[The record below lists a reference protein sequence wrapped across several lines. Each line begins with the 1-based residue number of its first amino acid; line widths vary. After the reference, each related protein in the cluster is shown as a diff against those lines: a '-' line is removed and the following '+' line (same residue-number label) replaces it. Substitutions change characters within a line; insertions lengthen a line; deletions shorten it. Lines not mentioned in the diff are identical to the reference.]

1 MNKRHM
7 HITAVAVAA
16 AFCLAALSPSP
27 SAAAEAHGYS
37 CALRVGTSSAEQ
49 STTKDG
55 GTSKRTGRNTRS
67 SVKTKTTS
75 RSLTWPVTVLIT
87 GKTPPPADS
96 VKLKC
101 YFMGTTNGRPALLGE
116 RTVPVALDE
125 KGQFKTE
132 VTSPSEKLVQ
142 TTTRTNS
149 RSRGRGHG
157 SGRGRSSSVKTET
170 TGSRVTGCI
179 IQLIVNGKVER
190 AYSSNPNWSKAA
202 KNPSLTEDE
211 ILGKK

>member
-1 MNKRHM
+1 MKHM

-16 AFCLAALSPSP
+16 AFCLAALSPS
-27 SAAAEAHGYS
+27 AAYEAHGYS
-37 CALRVGTSSAEQ
+37 CALRVGTSSADQ

-55 GTSKRTGRNTRS
+55 GTTTKKTGRNTRS

-149 RSRGRGHG
+149 RGRRNYGG
-157 SGRGRSSSVKTET
+157 GRNRSSSLKTET

-179 IQLIVNGKVER
+179 IQLIVNGKIER

>member
-1 MNKRHM
+1 MKQI
-7 HITAVAVAA
+7 HIMAA
-16 AFCLAALSPSP
+16 AVVATFCMAASSP

-37 CALRVGTSSAEQ
+37 CALRVGTSSADQ

-55 GTSKRTGRNTRS
+55 GITTKKTGRNTRS

-116 RTVPVALDE
+116 RTVPVTLDE

-149 RSRGRGHG
+149 RGRRNYGG
-157 SGRGRSSSVKTET
+157 GRNRSSSLKTET

-179 IQLIVNGKVER
+179 IQLIVNGKVKR

>member
-1 MNKRHM
+1 MK
-7 HITAVAVAA
+7 HIHIMAAAVAA
-16 AFCLAALSPSP
+16 TFCMAALSP
-27 SAAAEAHGYS
+27 SAAAEAPGYS
-37 CALRVGTSSAEQ
+37 CALRVGTSSADQ

-55 GTSKRTGRNTRS
+55 GSTKKSSRNTKS

-75 RSLTWPVTVLIT
+75 RSVTWPVTVSIT
-87 GKTPPPADS
+87 GKEPPPADS

-125 KGQFKTE
+125 KGLFKTE
-132 VTSPSEKLVQ
+132 VTSPSEKLVH

-149 RSRGRGHG
+149 RGRRNHG
-157 SGRGRSSSVKTET
+157 GGRNRSASVKTET

-179 IQLIVNGKVER
+179 IQLIVKGKVER
-190 AYSSNPNWSKAA
+190 AYSSNPNWNKAA
-202 KNPSLTEDE
+202 KNPSLTEAE
-211 ILGKK
+211 ILGAK